1 MGGDGRVVAHQYR
14 TILRF
19 ERSGSRE
26 RGRYMDIP
34 PAHYSEEEQAQI
46 RAQYELEPKQRRGA
60 EPRFWEDV
68 SEGEPLTTLVKG
80 PLTVTSIAGWLMG
93 WGSPLCQTNRIAN
106 EYLKEYP
113 TARLYNQETGIE
125 DTLEGAHWDSYL
137 AQQSGMAR
145 GYDFGA
151 QRISWMSHLVT
162 DWMGDDAFLT
172 DLHVQLRRPNLLG
185 DISWLTGKVTVKRK
199 KDSHTLVDLELTS
212 TNQRNEVNTSGTA
225 TVRLPTRG

>member
-1 MGGDGRVVAHQYR
+1 VK
-14 TILRF
+14 
-19 ERSGSRE
+19 
-26 RGRYMDIP
+26 P
-34 PAHYSEEEQAQI
+34 P
-46 RAQYELEPKQRRGA
+46 
-60 EPRFWEDV
+60 W
-68 SEGEPLTTLVKG
+68 
-80 PLTVTSIAGWLMG
+80 
-93 WGSPLCQTNRIAN
+93 SPLCQTNRIAH